1 MIQNLFNTDESTE
14 SRRAQVGIGT
24 LIVFIA
30 MVLVAAIAAG
40 VLINTAG
47 FLQTQAQDTG
57 TESTSQVADN
67 LNVIT
72 EVGNVSSNDE
82 INQLRLGVQPSAGA
96 DDINLAQVTLQYV
109 SDNEFANIVVGN
121 ATGKSADVEQATGD
135 NDPDEIR
142 VEAYNST
149 NSQFDDP
156 RASGDERFNIS
167 VVTAENEDDVVMTD
181 GADRYELVLPLT
193 AAAEPGDITDAT
205 GTALSANTAFNGDL
219 APLAEGADTEI
230 TITTEVGSQTVA
242 FLQVPDSLSGDD
254 PGTTVNL

>member
-1 MIQNLFNTDESTE
+1 MILNDNLENE
-14 SRRAQVGIGT
+14 RGQVGIGT

-57 TESTSQVADN
+57 TESTAQVANN

-72 EVGNVSSNDE
+72 EVGNVSGNDN
-82 INQLRLGVQPSAGA
+82 INELRLGVQPAAGA
-96 DDINLAQVTLQYV
+96 GDVNLAKLTLQYV

-121 ATGKSADVEQATGD
+121 KSAGGLATGD
-135 NDPDEIR
+135 TRPGNVVLEDPAAGTESRGAQYLIE
-142 VEAYNST
+142 VIN
-149 NSQFDDP
+149 
-156 RASGDERFNIS
+156 
-167 VVTAENEDDVVMTD
+167 AENEDDIVMTD
-181 GADRYELVLPLT
+181 GADRYEIVV
-193 AAAEPGDITDAT
+193 
-205 GTALSANTAFNGDL
+205 
-219 APLAEGADTEI
+219 PLANETVSTEDLNGTGGSNVFDQGPLKSLNEGNSVEV
-230 TITTEVGSQTVA
+230 TITNEVGSQTVA